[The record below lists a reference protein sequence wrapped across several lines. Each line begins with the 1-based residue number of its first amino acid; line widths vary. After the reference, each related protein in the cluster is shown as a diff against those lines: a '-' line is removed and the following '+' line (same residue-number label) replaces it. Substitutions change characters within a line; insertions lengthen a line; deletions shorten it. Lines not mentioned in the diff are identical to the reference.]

1 MKQKIRY
8 RRRRDLALKKFSAEY
23 ILKQLSLALK
33 ATGLVRIYHRGRPC
47 DIRKEKLVAFIV
59 NSRMI
64 GKGYELMEQES
75 ELYLKEHYDHS
86 TLQYHYT
93 VLPSKTLYK
102 ISMLFRDK
110 IYELGNEI
118 LLHILDST
126 ALSTSVREE
135 RTRQGLRNK
144 EKITDKIHT
153 TTGYDP
159 PLKIVIVEEILVS
172 DHHLSDGKGGEKM
185 VEKNSFKGYL
195 FGDSKYGTYNLIQ
208 LAEDKLLFPVLKQ
221 DKRKPRK
228 KFTPKARRRKQW
240 NGNPKRLY
248 KEIRGLGEV
257 VYGGATRAGLILT
270 KSIRTDN
277 RYKDGLLIAVRHNLY
292 TFLRLKALN
301 RFFRKTRLYFEYSC
315 HKSPLVKKHQL

>member
-8 RRRRDLALKKFSAEY
+8 RRRRDLALKKFSAET
-23 ILKQLSLALK
+23 ILNQLYLTLK
-33 ATGLVRIYHRGRPC
+33 ATGLVRIYSKGRPC
-47 DIRKEKLVAFIV
+47 DVRKEKLIAFIID
-59 NSRMI
+59 SRML

-93 VLPSKTLYK
+93 AITHDVLYK

-110 IYELGNEI
+110 IYKLANEI

-135 RTRQGLRNK
+135 RTRQGTRNK

-153 TTGYDP
+153 IIGYDP
-159 PLKIVIVEEILVS
+159 PLKIVIVEDILIS

-185 VEKNSFKGYL
+185 VEKNSFKGLL
-195 FGDSKYGTYNLIQ
+195 FGDSKYGTYDLIQ
-208 LAEDKLLFPVLKQ
+208 LAENKLLFPVLKQ
-221 DKRKPRK
+221 DKREPRK

-240 NGNPKRLY
+240 NGNPRRLY

-277 RYKDGLLIAVRHNLY
+277 RYKDGLLIAVKHNLN

-301 RFFRKTRLYFEYSC
+301 RFFRKTRINRNLYI
-315 HKSPLVKKHQL
+315 SPSP